1 MKEES
6 LVGGAEQDI
15 DSTLSVSGLGLQ
27 STDITPTSTCSDSG
41 MATSNSVSYNDL
53 VVTSALVDCPP
64 ADETHSNNDFEP
76 GSLVTPNTSRM
87 DTKKCKF
94 QDIGGW
100 FHLAFEDDTPFKSQI
115 QDSYRA
121 TDRVCESLP
130 ETCVSGAN
138 ITGRNLSAE
147 FDSETE
153 QVTAVIMN
161 SLNTS
166 NTECSD
172 KTQNLVSAEPAKE
185 NADVRVLDV
194 SSSLDESWS
203 VGLSMEQ
210 EVDKIDLSSFE
221 VEQDISAVGSEAN
234 KSSGLNLRSVC
245 SAGGFDNT
253 SSETVSSS
261 CQSLPSVALPKQ
273 MLSNALS
280 CDVSDSQ
287 HISKC
292 EGTTGFVTKVEQQE
306 RLPEQGE
313 KRDEIL
319 CTPLSCRGI
328 LRRERTTTCI
338 NSSAVE
344 SKASALNLRRGMTKC
359 GSDIFPKYFL
369 EGLHCTFGEVILYN
383 RSEEEKLTGKHR
395 GVTQTK
401 SSPTIRGQLETP
413 RHAVVRPPG
422 NLSKGHQFN
431 GFYRPVAPCTVNSG
445 HRVRPAR
452 PPSYAEAMAAK
463 AGQNGSGSGQNV
475 AGFTSHSLV
484 MESHPLPSTV
494 CTDRNE
500 EGCVPALPSDK
511 SIIGYAC
518 DATVP
523 VSTVTVVTCSMISH
537 ALQSIPSV
545 TRIGTST
552 TIQSIASISSKP
564 ISAVSTNSKTV
575 VSCKQTETTGQYG
588 ECDSKLLSIQNP
600 DMPNELLCDLDISTH
615 EPSIGSAFVSS
626 DYSTCSAKCLSQT
639 NSNVTNE
646 ENRLQIAVCASMVKQ
661 RLDQKFRIRKR
672 RQRSTDPKLRSSR
685 AFGRAIGRSKSDS
698 SEILE
703 KKRQEYNSDEDKENV
718 LVPSNSFLKRK
729 LAAMKLA
736 SKEEELRNAS
746 HCNKCIVPYHLS
758 MVCEEN
764 SAYADDAERESAYSP
779 RDMKKKKSLL
789 FDCRDWQS
797 EETTVHSTSLNGLE
811 LSDRLQQETKV
822 FHQDEFCEVR
832 IKKLPLYSKT
842 SFVSQPKSFRENYCP
857 SESFNSAL
865 RTSCEQNDSSV
876 LKSSS
881 ASTPSSD
888 RNPYLFRSAKLPV
901 PDAIKI
907 KWSVSELKQ
916 MYKDRTVSQSDSV
929 AYPSRMIALHDSPY
943 FV

>member
-1 MKEES
+1 M
-6 LVGGAEQDI
+6 
-15 DSTLSVSGLGLQ
+15 T
-27 STDITPTSTCSDSG
+27 T
-41 MATSNSVSYNDL
+41 
-53 VVTSALVDCPP
+53 ALVDCPP
-64 ADETHSNNDFEP
+64 AAETHPNNDFEP
-76 GSLVTPNTSRM
+76 GSFVTSNTSRM

-115 QDSYRA
+115 QDSYRS

-130 ETCVSGAN
+130 ETCLSGAN
-138 ITGRNLSAE
+138 STGRNLSAE
-147 FDSETE
+147 IASETE
-153 QVTAVIMN
+153 QVTAGLLN
-161 SLNTS
+161 SLNTAS
-166 NTECSD
+166 TACSD
-172 KTQNLVSAEPAKE
+172 KTQSFVGAEPAKE
-185 NADVRVLDV
+185 NADFRILDM
-194 SSSLDESWS
+194 SSSLDESWTG
-203 VGLSMEQ
+203 GLSMEQ
-210 EVDKIDLSSFE
+210 EVEKIDLSSFE
-221 VEQDISAVGSEAN
+221 VEQAMSAVDSEAN

-245 SAGGFDNT
+245 SADGFDTNA
-253 SSETVSSS
+253 SETVGSS
-261 CQSLPSVALPKQ
+261 CQSLPSAALLKQ
-273 MLSNALS
+273 MLSNASHS

-287 HISKC
+287 QISKC
-292 EGTTGFVTKVEQQE
+292 EGTTGFVTEVEQQA
-306 RLPEQGE
+306 RLPEQEG

-319 CTPLSCRGI
+319 FTPFSCRGI
-328 LRRERTTTCI
+328 LRKERTTTCI

-344 SKASALNLRRGMTKC
+344 SKANARNLRRGMTKC

-395 GVTQTK
+395 GITQTM
-401 SSPTIRGQLETP
+401 SSPTIRGQLENP
-413 RHAVVRPPG
+413 RHALVRQPG
-422 NLSKGHQFN
+422 SLSKGHQFN
-431 GFYRPVAPCTVNSG
+431 SFYRPVAPCTINSG

-463 AGQNGSGSGQNV
+463 AVQNVSGSGQNV
-475 AGFTSHSLV
+475 AGFTGHSLV
-484 MESHPLPSTV
+484 MESHPVSSTV

-500 EGCVPALPSDK
+500 EGCVPTLPSIK

-518 DATVP
+518 NPTEPVP
-523 VSTVTVVTCSMISH
+523 TVTVVTCSMLCH

-545 TRIGTST
+545 TRMGINT
-552 TIQSIASISSKP
+552 TIQSIPSISSTP
-564 ISAVSTNSKTV
+564 ISAVSTNSETV
-575 VSCKQTETTGQYG
+575 VSFEQTKTTGHCG
-588 ECDSKLLSIQNP
+588 ECESKPLSVQNP
-600 DMPNELLCDLDISTH
+600 NMPNELAHD
-615 EPSIGSAFVSS
+615 PSIGSAFVSS

-639 NSNVTNE
+639 NSNVRNE
-646 ENRLQIAVCASMVKQ
+646 ENRLKTAVCASIAKQ

-685 AFGRAIGRSKSDS
+685 AFGRAVGRSKSDS

-729 LAAMKLA
+729 LAAMKQA

-746 HCNKCIVPYHLS
+746 HGSKCIVPYHLS
-758 MVCEEN
+758 MVSEEN

-789 FDCRDWQS
+789 FDCRDWQN
-797 EETTVHSTSLNGLE
+797 EETVIHSSSLNGLD
-811 LSDRLQQETKV
+811 LSDLLQHETKV

-832 IKKLPLYSKT
+832 KKTELPLYSKT

-857 SESFNSAL
+857 SESFSSAL
-865 RTSCEQNDSSV
+865 RTSCEQNDSSI

-881 ASTPSSD
+881 VAAPSSD
-888 RNPYLFRSAKLPV
+888 RNSYVFRAANLPT

-907 KWSVSELKQ
+907 NWSVSELKQ
-916 MYKDRTVSQSDSV
+916 MYKDRSVSQSDSV
-929 AYPSRMIALHDSPY
+929 AYTSRMIALHDSPY